1 MMTAKEPVVERW
13 VIDLGLWDRVL
24 KILDLKQS
32 KIKQKKTL
40 EMEQ

>member
-1 MMTAKEPVVERW
+1 MTAKEPVVERW